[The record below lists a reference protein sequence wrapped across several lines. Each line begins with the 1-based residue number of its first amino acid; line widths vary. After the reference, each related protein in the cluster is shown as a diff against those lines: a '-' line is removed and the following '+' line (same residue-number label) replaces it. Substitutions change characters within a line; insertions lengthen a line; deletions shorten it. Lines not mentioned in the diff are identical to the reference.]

1 MSESTN
7 KMAQAAGIYDKM
19 TPGQQAEVRRGALS
33 RPFWEIVHHVE
44 GSAVT
49 DATAKKWQA
58 LCRVIA
64 TADFASEPSFGRALS
79 EAGLSEQRFAKLLE
93 AREEQLPRLLRSA
106 AQQLAAAGQPANLQ
120 GAYWLLFSSSE
131 STRIRIAQ
139 DFFQTN
145 SDDE

>member
-1 MSESTN
+1 MSDKN
-7 KMAQAAGIYDKM
+7 KMAQAAGIYQEM
-19 TPGQQAEVRRGALS
+19 SRGQQAEVRRGALS

-44 GSAVT
+44 GSSVT
-49 DATAKKWQA
+49 DATVKKWQA

-64 TADFASEPSFGRALS
+64 TAEFAFEPSFGRALS
-79 EAGLSEQRFAKLLE
+79 RADLSEQRFAKLLE

-139 DFFQTN
+139 DFFQTDLN
-145 SDDE
+145 NE